1 MLRDPPLPP
10 PKLRAVGR
18 EVMTFFND
26 RDGSEDAKRRT
37 NKEDRTMIGIL
48 RYAVYGLAAI
58 GALILLITAISYLG
72 YWIGEI
78 IPW

>member
-1 MLRDPPLPP
+1 
-10 PKLRAVGR
+10 
-18 EVMTFFND
+18 
-26 RDGSEDAKRRT
+26 
-37 NKEDRTMIGIL
+37 MIGIL

-58 GALILLITAISYLG
+58 GALFLLITAISYLG